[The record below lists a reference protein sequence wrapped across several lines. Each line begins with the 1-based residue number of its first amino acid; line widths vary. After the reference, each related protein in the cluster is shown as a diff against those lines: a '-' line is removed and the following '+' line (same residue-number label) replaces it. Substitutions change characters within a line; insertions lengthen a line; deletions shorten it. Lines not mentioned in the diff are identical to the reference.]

1 MKKIFMLLAM
11 VMTVVTAS
19 AAVDPTYNLTKGDG
33 AEDFGTVSFKVGTT
47 EPATTAAE
55 GDEVYVK
62 VTSNVTGR
70 TVGAVTGLWYANES
84 TVHAPHRAGSTTLP
98 YNMNFNPTFVEKQGD
113 TWIYKFTMINANAR
127 ISVNYAKIIQD
138 SWIQPISSMTFA
150 GYPLRPNVVVIDDE
164 NKTLTQGIDYTVS
177 YKNNIDASRKAT
189 AIVTGIGNYAG
200 TASRTFTINKATS
213 GVYFN
218 PDKYTKTFGDPDFTI
233 EPINYY
239 GGGSLT
245 YSSDNKSVATVNRTT
260 GLVHI
265 VGIGKAWITATL
277 SGSTNYYSA
286 ADSYELTVLPKQITL
301 NVPASG
307 MGTYCGGWALNF
319 TGVEN
324 PKAYT
329 VIGCSYDSKTI
340 WLSRVYD
347 VPAYTPI
354 VLMGD
359 EGSYTLDCASSSNS
373 YFKNM
378 LIANTSGSTI
388 EINEQN
394 DEGTM
399 DNYYVKDGTF
409 KKVNNFAY
417 IANGKSYLQLPANP
431 AAGQAGSAKSITLS
445 STGKST
451 LCSDVDLDFSNFD
464 KDDLAAYVATGYD
477 MGTKTF
483 WFNRV
488 LTASAGTPLYLIGQ
502 PNKSYDIPSAAAQ
515 TAFVNML
522 VGNLSGN
529 IIEVKETAMVD
540 GVQMRNLYLKD
551 GTFMLVKSSAKI
563 SDGKCYMQ
571 TPLSTVVASQ
581 APAMD
586 EPVNNIFTSD
596 DLVPVKFSDITDDS
610 ELTGIDSLTPDPSP
624 KGEGS
629 IYMLDGRK
637 VGSTSNVQRST
648 LKKGVYILNGKK
660 VVR

>member
-1 MKKIFMLLAM
+1 MKKKIFALLAL
-11 VMTVVTAS
+11 VMTAMTAS
-19 AAVDPTYNLTKGDG
+19 ASTGTTFTVKKAATVT
-33 AEDFGTVSFKVGTT
+33 EGTVTFQVGNT
-47 EPATTAAE
+47 EAE
-55 GDEVYVK
+55 NEISASENDVVTIK
-62 VTSNVTGR
+62 VTPPTDKI
-70 TVGAVTGLWYANES
+70 VGEVTGLWYAGNG
-84 TVHAPHRAGSTTLP
+84 TAHAPRRADATVPITT
-98 YNMNFNPTFVEKQGD
+98 TFTPEPVAGQENQ
-113 TWIYKFTMINANAR
+113 WKFTMTNANAE
-127 ISVNYAKIIQD
+127 ISVKYAKMLTSQD
-138 SWIQPISSMTFA
+138 INISVGPATYTGSPVQPTVTITDA
-150 GYPLRPNVVVIDDE
+150 DG
-164 NKTLTQGIDYTVS
+164 NKTLVKGTDFTVS
-177 YKNNIDASRKAT
+177 YSNNRNAGTGRVTI
-189 AIVTGIGNYAG
+189 TGIGNYTG
-200 TASRTFTINKATS
+200 TVTKMFTINKAPS
-213 GVYFN
+213 GVWFN
-218 PDKYTKTFGDPDFTI
+218 PDEYTKMMGDPDFIIT
-233 EPINYY
+233 PHMAYGSGGMNYY
-239 GGGSLT
+239 ST
-245 YSSDNKSVATVNRTT
+245 NTSVATVDSNT

-265 VGIGKAWITATL
+265 VGIGTTKIYATVNGDANYL
-277 SGSTNYYSA
+277 SASDY
-286 ADSYELTVLPKQITL
+286 YELTVIPRPTVTL

-378 LIANTSGSTI
+378 LIANNSGSTI
-388 EINEQN
+388 QIDEQN

-409 KKVNNFAY
+409 KKVNGYAY
-417 IANGKSYLQLPANP
+417 ISNGKSYLQLPATP
-431 AAGQAGSAKSITLS
+431 TATKPGSAKTVQISGS
-445 STGKST
+445 GKST
-451 LCSDVDLDFSNFD
+451 LCHDADLDFSGFD
-464 KDDLAAYVATGYD
+464 KEDLAAYVATGYD
-477 MGTKTF
+477 KGTKKF

-522 VGNLSGN
+522 VGNLSGS

-571 TPLSTVVASQ
+571 TPLSTVVTSQ

-586 EPVNNIFTSD
+586 EPFGTFVATDELLQVRFSD
-596 DLVPVKFSDITDDS
+596 DDDF
-610 ELTGIDSLTPDPSP
+610 TGIENVNVNDNVNDNENNDWYDLNGRKLSGKPAQ
-624 KGEGS
+624 KGV
-629 IYMLDGRK
+629 YVRNGRK
-637 VGSTSNVQRST
+637 VVI
-648 LKKGVYILNGKK
+648 K
-660 VVR
+660 

>member
-1 MKKIFMLLAM
+1 MKKKIFMLLVM

-19 AAVDPTYNLTKGDG
+19 ALVDPTYTL
-33 AEDFGTVSFKVGTT
+33 GTAQGTEGTITFKVGTNIVDK
-47 EPATTAAE
+47 AAE
-55 GDEVYVK
+55 GA
-62 VTSNVTGR
+62 NVTLEVTPPDGKS
-70 TVGAVTGLWYANES
+70 VGTVTGLWYGDGS
-84 TVHAPHRAGSTTLP
+84 MIHAPHRATTTVPMLQ
-98 YNMNFNPTFVEKQGD
+98 NFTPTFQEKQGN
-113 TWIYKFTMINANAR
+113 TWIYTFTMERANAE
-127 ISVNYAKIIQD
+127 ISVVYAKIIQD
-138 SWIQPISSMTFA
+138 RWIQPINPVTYNGKVQKPA
-150 GYPLRPNVVVIDDE
+150 VVVIDDD
-164 NKTLTQGIDYTVS
+164 NNTLTKGVDYTVTYS
-177 YKNNIDASRKAT
+177 DNQNAGTGRVT
-189 AIVTGIGNYAG
+189 VTGKGDYTG
-200 TASRTFTINKATS
+200 TATRTFTIKKASS
-213 GVYFN
+213 GVWFN
-218 PDKYTKTFGDPDFTI
+218 PDEYTKMMGDPDFIIT
-233 EPINYY
+233 PHMAY
-239 GGGSLT
+239 GAGGMT
-245 YSSDNKSVATVNRTT
+245 YASGNKSVATVDSNT

-265 VGIGKAWITATL
+265 VGIGTTKIYATVNGDANYL
-277 SGSTNYYSA
+277 SASDY
-286 ADSYELTVLPKQITL
+286 YELTVIARPTVTL

-431 AAGQAGSAKSITLS
+431 AAGQPGSSKSITLS

-451 LCSDVDLDFSNFD
+451 LCSDVDLDFSSFD

-502 PNKSYDIPSAAAQ
+502 SNKNYDIPSAAAQ

-522 VGNLSGN
+522 VGNLSGS

-571 TPLSTVVASQ
+571 TPLSTVVTSQ

-596 DLVPVKFSDITDDS
+596 DLVPVRFSDITDESDM
-610 ELTGIDSLTPDPSP
+610 TGIDSLTPDPSP

-637 VGSTSNVQRST
+637 VTNGQ
-648 LKKGVYILNGKK
+648 LKKGIYILNGKK

>member
-1 MKKIFMLLAM
+1 MLLAI

-19 AAVDPTYNLTKGDG
+19 AAVDPTYTVKTATGT
-33 AEDFGTVSFKVGTT
+33 EGTVTFKVGSGT
-47 EPATTAAE
+47 EAPQITATE
-55 GDEVYVK
+55 GATVTVK
-62 VTSNVTGR
+62 VTPPDGKSIGT
-70 TVGAVTGLWYANES
+70 VTGLWYANES

-98 YNMNFNPTFVEKQGD
+98 YNINFTPTFVEKVGD
-113 TWIYKFTMINANAR
+113 ASYYTFTMINANAQ
-127 ISVNYAKIIQD
+127 ISVKYAKILQD
-138 SWIQPISSMTFA
+138 SWVQVANVTYTGSA
-150 GYPLRPNVVVIDDE
+150 LKPNVVVKDGDY
-164 NKTLTQGIDYTVS
+164 TLVKGTDYTVS
-177 YKNNIDASRKAT
+177 YSNNKNAGTGRVTI
-189 AIVTGIGNYAG
+189 TGIGNYTG
-200 TASRTFTINKATS
+200 TVTKTFTINKAPS
-213 GVYFN
+213 GVWFN
-218 PDKYTKTFGDPDFTI
+218 PDEYTKMMGDPDFIIT
-233 EPINYY
+233 PHMAY
-239 GGGSLT
+239 GGGGMNY
-245 YSSDNKSVATVNRTT
+245 YSTNTSVATVDSNT

-265 VGIGKAWITATL
+265 VGIGTTKIYATVNGDANYL
-277 SGSTNYYSA
+277 SASDY
-286 ADSYELTVLPKQITL
+286 YELTVIARPTVTL

-431 AAGQAGSAKSITLS
+431 AAGQPGSSKSITLS

-502 PNKSYDIPSAAAQ
+502 SNKNYDIPSAAAQ

-522 VGNLSGN
+522 VGNLSGS

-596 DLVPVKFSDITDDS
+596 DLVPVRFSDITDES

-637 VGSTSNVQRST
+637 VANGQ
-648 LKKGVYILNGKK
+648 LKKGIYILNGKK